1 MRIDPTLILGLA
13 LAGLLGGLA
22 ARLLTPA
29 PVAAAPQSADAGSRY
44 VAAVGPYQDGVSL
57 LYVLDQKTQRLAVYE
72 ARGGAKNSHRVE
84 FVGARNIS
92 LDSLLDAFN
101 DDSEF
106 SYRSLQKEFEKT
118 GHQLAEPAAAGAP
131 AEPK

>member
-1 MRIDPTLILGLA
+1 MRLDPTLLLGLA
-13 LAGLLGGLA
+13 VAGLLGGLS
-22 ARLLTPA
+22 ARLLFPA
-29 PVAAAPQSADAGSRY
+29 PVAAAPQSADAGERY

-101 DDSEF
+101 DDSEY
-106 SYRSLQKEFEKT
+106 SYQALRKDFEQA
-118 GHQLAEPAAAGAP
+118 GHQVDPP
-131 AEPK
+131 AEE